1 MHVGPAA
8 SQGIIDVTAEVTRD
22 YWNNDSDIPNSPSIA
37 NSASRITTQTPRRDR
52 ENQWNLLNT
61 ETSHVS
67 LRENDRELTES
78 NVEDSVVLD
87 RANPIVYSP
96 HGRHLQSDT
105 GSGISPGTFETLKS
119 VAAGLLNLGRS
130 LPVSEVTNIA
140 EAQVY
145 LGNAPLPVT
154 ISHDLSTN
162 SSTTEDIQQDGVFV
176 PGSAYFEAHS
186 ALRNHTFHAARSC
199 FPTRRGTP
207 RESSVDDDWHH
218 PDARTFPV
226 YPSNTLVIG
235 GGEGLSVPGAP
246 FDGLTPQEEHELW
259 RNWVDEIAPWLD
271 KFDNRRHFGHF
282 LPTLAQEHSH
292 LRFAM
297 LALSARQLERKHPE
311 RSLKSLDLY
320 QEAIHQLV
328 PQLQTRSTTVVTS
341 CVVLCVLEMMSCA
354 PEMWR
359 QHLDGCAS
367 LIESSGIN
375 GLSGGSEQAVFW
387 CFARMDL
394 CGALISD
401 ERTIIPIKRWLPS
414 PTLTINVASI
424 STNFGYDMYANYV
437 VHLCAQVMDLFI
449 SDLGSLEYTQK
460 WTEMFTEIYT
470 YELVERETGWG
481 AKWRADDLQ
490 AFWGDLSG
498 D

>member
-1 MHVGPAA
+1 MHSPGACERGPAA
-8 SQGIIDVTAEVTRD
+8 GIANAGARNVSAVKPHELFWKGFVNHQRGVRSGDEHRPACTACTRNGEICDRGVKLVFRPENVESVSIDHPSMQQQCMSDPRLHKEFDIIDVTAEVTRD

-199 FPTRRGTP
+199 FPTRGGTP
-207 RESSVDDDWHH
+207 RESSVDDDWNH
-218 PDARTFPV
+218 PNARTFPV

-328 PQLQTRSTTVVTS
+328 PQLQTISTTVVTS
-341 CVVLCVLEMMSCA
+341 CVVLCVLEMMSC
-354 PEMWR
+354 
-359 QHLDGCAS
+359 
-367 LIESSGIN
+367 
-375 GLSGGSEQAVFW
+375 
-387 CFARMDL
+387 
-394 CGALISD
+394 
-401 ERTIIPIKRWLPS
+401 
-414 PTLTINVASI
+414 
-424 STNFGYDMYANYV
+424 
-437 VHLCAQVMDLFI
+437 
-449 SDLGSLEYTQK
+449 
-460 WTEMFTEIYT
+460 
-470 YELVERETGWG
+470 
-481 AKWRADDLQ
+481 
-490 AFWGDLSG
+490 
-498 D
+498 